1 MKKEIGKSV
10 EDFVN
15 RTTIHGVANVGSS
28 RVRLDSGNCSS
39 KSLELTTQP
48 TVFPET
54 QMDRFNNE
62 VIFVFYG

>member
-10 EDFVN
+10 EDFVD
-15 RTTIHGVANVGSS
+15 RTTIHVVANVGSS
-28 RVRLDSGNCSS
+28 QASLDSGNCSS